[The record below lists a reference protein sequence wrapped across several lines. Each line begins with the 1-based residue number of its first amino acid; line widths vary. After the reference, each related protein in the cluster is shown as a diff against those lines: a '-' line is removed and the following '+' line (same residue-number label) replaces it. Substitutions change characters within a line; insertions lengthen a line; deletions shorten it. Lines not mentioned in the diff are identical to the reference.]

1 MQDMMRFL
9 FNFMVLVL
17 LAALVVGGVWHVR
30 KQRFDEDQIIMTLD
44 SVREIQRIVSVQAGM
59 QSTQTNGR
67 GWPVTIDPA
76 WFDDIIPRNHIV
88 SQDRPWL
95 EVAPPEHAD
104 YLHPTVRMTIGDDV
118 AGFWYNPGNGIIR
131 ARTPVT
137 VSDRLATE
145 MYNAINDTYLKSIF
159 EDTTPATNTE
169 LVLNAIVQA
178 EEPEE
183 PQEPAEKSP
192 HPNR

>member
-1 MQDMMRFL
+1 MMRL
-9 FNFMVLVL
+9 IFNAMVLLL
-17 LAALVVGGVWHVR
+17 LAGLVVGGVWYVR
-30 KQRFDEDQIIMTLD
+30 QQREDEARLLDTLN
-44 SVREIQRIVSVQAGM
+44 SVQKIHREVKVQAGM
-59 QSTQTNGR
+59 RNGELNGR

-76 WFDDIIPRNHIV
+76 WFDDNVPRNLVV

-104 YLHPTVRMTIGDDV
+104 YLHPTVRMTISSEV

-145 MYNAINDTYLKSIF
+145 MYNTINGTSLKSIF
-159 EDTTPATNTE
+159 EDTTPAHSQSDE
-169 LVLNAIVQA
+169 SDSLVSGG
-178 EEPEE
+178 EEDAPRSSR
-183 PQEPAEKSP
+183 ARSP